1 MNASEDVKKLPIA
14 AEQGLASCHTCG
26 KLSEVAL
33 EHCPLCG
40 SALHLRKPNGLTRMW
55 ACLWAAMAFY
65 VPAMTLPVMSVSG
78 MGGGQDSTIL
88 SGVVLFWEMGSYP
101 VAIIIFTA
109 SVLVPL
115 IKVISLIWLGLAA
128 SGRVSPSPQA
138 LSKTYLIVEILGRWS
153 MVDVFVVAI
162 LACLV
167 RLGNVMTIVPGPAA
181 LSFSAVVILT
191 MFSAMAFD
199 PRLLWDRYREG
210 VKELQN

>member
-1 MNASEDVKKLPIA
+1 
-14 AEQGLASCHTCG
+14 
-26 KLSEVAL
+26 
-33 EHCPLCG
+33 
-40 SALHLRKPNGLTRMW
+40 
-55 ACLWAAMAFY
+55 
-65 VPAMTLPVMSVSG
+65 
-78 MGGGQDSTIL
+78 
-88 SGVVLFWEMGSYP
+88 
-101 VAIIIFTA
+101 
-109 SVLVPL
+109 
-115 IKVISLIWLGLAA
+115 
-128 SGRVSPSPQA
+128 VSPSPQA